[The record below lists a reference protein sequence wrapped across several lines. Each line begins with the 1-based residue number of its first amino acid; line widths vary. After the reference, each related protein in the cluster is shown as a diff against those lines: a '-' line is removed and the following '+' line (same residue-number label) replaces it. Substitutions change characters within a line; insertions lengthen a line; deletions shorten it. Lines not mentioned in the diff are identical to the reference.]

1 MKVRY
6 RNWRGHVVET
16 TLAVLVEAELC
27 SVDRDGAAE
36 RAREMTEQTARFLG
50 GLVDVLVDKGVL
62 TLAEV
67 KALGLAELV
76 LPGKDEG

>member
-1 MKVRY
+1 
-6 RNWRGHVVET
+6 
-16 TLAVLVEAELC
+16 
-27 SVDRDGAAE
+27 
-36 RAREMTEQTARFLG
+36 MTEQTARFLG